1 MIWPKDKFTKFEVA
15 RLLGART
22 LQIALGAPVLVKT
35 DFAEPVLITK
45 QEFKEKM
52 IPITIKRKLPSEEEI
67 IVEAKKAIANWLDEH
82 KGEI

>member
-1 MIWPKDKFTKFEVA
+1 LIWPKDKFTKFEVA

-22 LQIALGAPVLVKT
+22 LQIALWAPVLVKT

-67 IVEAKKAIANWLDEH
+67 MVEAKKAIANWLDQH